1 MNSLLYSNSV
11 QERANSAFGNKM
23 IEYNQERQIATAHF
37 EEEKKE
43 LVDPLSFIGGGMATK
58 AAGGIGK
65 KIAGK
70 TGIKAF
76 EKLGQESISTTA
88 QNAAREALTKGKD
101 AAAKAAQEAIDAA
114 ASKGKD
120 AVSQGQTAAEQALEQ
135 AKAAAKAAAPE
146 VPEVPE
152 LPSVEDVKPP
162 ESLGLND
169 LEVPSGTT
177 STLKDI
183 DLTSGDVDTL
193 KDILTRY
200 IGEDYKSRTEP
211 ISALG
216 DRVVRSGAEQA
227 GTGLRG
233 DSILARTLGEARPN
247 PSHLS
252 QLNDDERP
260 NAEDINDMAQSGG
273 DQAQLARDLAKQT
286 PPEQTT
292 PEQTTPEDPKPD
304 TDPVPDPKPDPVP
317 DPVPDPK
324 PDPVPDPDAEN
335 VLSRVTKAVGIAD
348 ESTGGLDIAGDVV
361 EGALGLASLILPSIL
376 DKASAAPAAPVSDFI
391 GSYSGGTGII

>member
-58 AAGGIGK
+58 AAEGIGK

-76 EKLGQESISTTA
+76 ESLGKESFSTTA

-101 AAAKAAQEAIDAA
+101 AVTKTAKQAIDDAVN
-114 ASKGKD
+114 KGKD

-135 AKAAAKAAAPE
+135 AKSAAKSAVPE

-152 LPSVEDVKPP
+152 FPSLEDVKPA

-169 LEVPSGTT
+169 LKPNIE
-177 STLKDI
+177 DI
-183 DLTSGDVDTL
+183 SPEDEEYL
-193 KDILTRY
+193 KDILGRFPEEFQTG
-200 IGEDYKSRTEP
+200 IETVDSS
-211 ISALG
+211 I
-216 DRVVRSGAEQA
+216 RSGAEQA

-233 DSILARTLGEARPN
+233 DSTLARALGEARPN

-252 QLNDDERP
+252 QLADDELP
-260 NAEDINDMAQSGG
+260 NAEDINDMAQSEG
-273 DQAQLARDLAKQT
+273 DQGQLARDLAKQT
-286 PPEQTT
+286 TPGQTT
-292 PEQTTPEDPKPD
+292 PEPEPEPEDKTPTAEEPTPD
-304 TDPVPDPKPDPVP
+304 SDPVPEVEDE
-317 DPVPDPK
+317 
-324 PDPVPDPDAEN
+324 DALKAGEETGSEEATS
-335 VLSRVTKAVGIAD
+335 VLSKVTKAVGIAD
-348 ESTGGLDIAGDVV
+348 EATGGLDIGGDVL

-376 DKASAAPAAPVSDFI
+376 DKAPAAPAAPVSDFI
-391 GSYSGGTGII
+391 GSYSGGTGVV